1 MALSQLGGARTGR
14 TRCVST
20 IIAGALSLAAAVAPA
35 FIGVG
40 ATPAMAQGM
49 PPSGRMFGFVQVDDH
64 GAYGGNL
71 IVAYVNGTTCG
82 QGTYDNN
89 RGLYIVDLSSAI
101 SDCAGAGSVVSFSVD
116 GCMADQTGTV
126 PEVSGAQRVDLVAPS
141 SC

>member
-1 MALSQLGGARTGR
+1 MAHSRLGGARTLLAA
-14 TRCVST
+14 S
-20 IIAGALSLAAAVAPA
+20 LSLAAASAPA
-35 FIGVG
+35 FFGMAGTG
-40 ATPAMAQGM
+40 ATTASAQGM
-49 PPSGRMFGFVQVDDH
+49 PPAGRMFGFVQVDDH

-71 IVAYVNGTTCG
+71 IVAYVNGTVCG
-82 QGTYDNN
+82 QGSYDNN

-116 GCMADQTGTV
+116 GCMANQTGTV